1 MPKSFSIVPISAF
14 ADNYLWLI
22 HNDRKAWVVDP
33 GDAAP
38 VLTTLGR
45 GHWEL
50 EGILLTHHHADH
62 CGGVMELRARFP
74 DLTVY
79 GPAGE
84 PIPGTTHPLR
94 TGDEITLTSLDLTL
108 TVLEVPGHTLGHVAY
123 VGQDC
128 LFCGD
133 TLFAAG
139 CGRIFE
145 GTPAQMLRSLERLA
159 ALPDETAVYCAH
171 EYTVSNLDFALRADP
186 HNPEL
191 QNWAKEARAQRKRGE
206 PTLPSRIGR
215 ERRANP
221 FLRSADPA
229 LTPALDHY
237 LGSPVGNDPLTRFT
251 VLRTWK
257 NQC

>member
-1 MPKSFSIVPISAF
+1 MPKSFSIVPIAAF

-33 GDAAP
+33 GDAVP
-38 VLTTLGR
+38 VLTTLER

-62 CGGVMELRARFP
+62 CGGVMELRTRFP

-84 PIPGTTHPLR
+84 SIPGTTHPLHA
-94 TGDEITLTSLDLTL
+94 GDEIILNSLSLTL

-123 VGQDC
+123 GGQDC

-145 GTPAQMLRSLERLA
+145 GTPAQMLHSLERLA

-191 QNWAKEARAQRKRGE
+191 QDWAKEARAQRKRGE

>member
-22 HNDRKAWVVDP
+22 HNNRKAWIVDP

-38 VLTTLGR
+38 VLTTLR
-45 GHWEL
+45 SSHLEL

-62 CGGVMELRARFP
+62 CGGVMELRTLFP
-74 DLTVY
+74 NLTVY
-79 GPAGE
+79 GPAE
-84 PIPGTTHPLR
+84 ESIPGTTHPLR
-94 TGDEITLTSLDLTL
+94 AGNEITLTSLGLTL

-145 GTPAQMLRSLERLA
+145 GTPAQMFHSLAQLA
-159 ALPDETAVYCAH
+159 ALPDKTAVYCAH
-171 EYTVSNLDFALRADP
+171 EYTVRNLDFALKVDP
-186 HNPEL
+186 HNQEL
-191 QNWAKEARAQRKRGE
+191 QNWAREARAQREQGE
-206 PTLPSRIGR
+206 PTLPSQIGR

-221 FLRSADPA
+221 FLRSTDIA

-237 LGSPVGNDPLTRFT
+237 LGHPVGTDPLTRFT
-251 VLRTWK
+251 VLRAWK

>member
-22 HNDRKAWVVDP
+22 HNNRKAWIVDP

-38 VLTTLGR
+38 VLTTLR
-45 GHWEL
+45 SSHLEL

-62 CGGVMELRARFP
+62 CGGVVELCTLFP
-74 DLTVY
+74 NLTVY
-79 GPAGE
+79 GPAE
-84 PIPGTTHPLR
+84 ESIPGTTHPLR
-94 TGDEITLTSLDLTL
+94 AGNEITLTSLGLTL

-145 GTPAQMLRSLERLA
+145 GTPAQMFHSLAQLA
-159 ALPDETAVYCAH
+159 ALPDKTAVYCAH
-171 EYTVSNLDFALRADP
+171 EYTVRNLDFALKVDP
-186 HNPEL
+186 HNQEL
-191 QNWAKEARAQRKRGE
+191 QNWAREARAQREQGE
-206 PTLPSRIGR
+206 PTLPSQIGR

-221 FLRSADPA
+221 FLRSTDIA

-237 LGSPVGNDPLTRFT
+237 LGHPVGTDPLTRFT
-251 VLRTWK
+251 VLRAWK